1 MFKVRFIFALLATIL
16 FNWES
21 MATPVELSDHG
32 KLEQTIFG
40 AIGDQTP
47 KASTPLTPTRARQSV
62 AVKQYPVVTKSMT
75 PSGRHSTV
83 HRSHA
88 GTGNVFF
95 VGTDFYSTSWLRK
108 NHRQLKQL
116 GAQGIAVNVAN
127 ARSFAQLKMI
137 AKGLPLV
144 AASVDDLAR
153 QLNIKHYPI
162 LITEPAQ

>member
-1 MFKVRFIFALLATIL
+1 MFRTRYFAALWIAALLSSG
-16 FNWES
+16 S

-40 AIGDQTP
+40 SVVDQTQ
-47 KASTPLTPTRARQSV
+47 KARTPFTPTRARQSV
-62 AVKQYPVVTKSMT
+62 AVKQYPVITRSMT
-75 PSGRHSTV
+75 PSGRHPTV
-83 HRSHA
+83 HRAHA
-88 GTGNVFF
+88 GSGNVFF
-95 VGTDFYSTSWLRK
+95 VGTDFYSTTWLRK

-116 GAQGIAVNVAN
+116 GAQGIVVNVAN
-127 ARSFAQLKMI
+127 AGSFAQLKMI

-162 LITEPAQ
+162 LITEPER

>member
-1 MFKVRFIFALLATIL
+1 MFKVRYFFALLIAVLLPSVSTAAPL
-16 FNWES
+16 
-21 MATPVELSDHG
+21 ELSDHG
-32 KLEQTIFG
+32 RLEQTIFG
-40 AIGDQTP
+40 HLDARRTQARAPFTS
-47 KASTPLTPTRARQSV
+47 ARARRSL
-62 AVKQYPVVTKSMT
+62 AVNQYPVVTKSMT

-127 ARSFAQLKMI
+127 SRSFAQLKMI